1 MPGGNTPR
9 ESVHDEA
16 ERPRIFRKSTQSK
29 QDSSLLTFLQAR
41 GLVLDRLSDRGIVY
55 VPHCS
60 RVVHLGHSGSD
71 ASGPTTCI
79 ATAV

>member
-16 ERPRIFRKSTQSK
+16 ERHRKSTQLK
-29 QDSSLLTFLQAR
+29 QSFALLTFLQDR

-60 RVVHLGHSGSD
+60 RVVQLGHSGS
-71 ASGPTTCI
+71 ATSVPTTCNS
-79 ATAV
+79 TAV